1 MSRSAPTL
9 ERRSDDAGPAAA
21 QSLIR
26 GRLLVAIALAL
37 PAGVFL
43 AVWSGWHAWAI
54 GPIDSLFGPAV
65 AGLALLTAINVWL
78 KRRGSRWA
86 FSAAEVIVFY
96 VAIASGGSM
105 FANILEWG
113 GLAPLLA
120 YPIGQA
126 NPSNLW
132 AETVWPSLPPWL
144 TVLDAELLR
153 GYFLGDSSP
162 YQSGIIFA
170 WLPPALWWTLW
181 ISGLLWVT
189 LCLGVIVRRRWSE
202 EEKLPFP
209 ITELPLRVAEPK
221 GSLFQS
227 PLWWVGLSVSVIIGV
242 FRTLSELF
250 PALPAVPFGAD
261 LRPILGNNPPWDAM
275 RGSEL
280 WWGPWAI
287 ALPYLMPTDMIL
299 SLIVFNLL
307 WRAEYVVSRMAG
319 WTTGAYS
326 GFPYGDEQTLGAF
339 LAFLGI
345 MLWLDRRYLGH
356 VLRKAVGLASLADDR
371 GEAFSYRTAVFG
383 GLGGF
388 AFLWWFLVH
397 AGLHSSVAVSLLL
410 SYFLLILAVCR
421 VRAQVGPPCIDL
433 QATPELLLTTV
444 AGTQAIGAR
453 SLGVMALLRPFL
465 LTQGTNPAP
474 VQLEA
479 LRMAEQ
485 RSFSARR
492 LAWIL
497 MAVVPVAVLS
507 YFWANLHFGYSM
519 GMMTARTCTGIP
531 SFGLWAME
539 RLEAGLENPSGPNR
553 SGLEAMG
560 VGSLVTIGLMALKL
574 RFPSFPLHPI
584 GFPLAFAW
592 RIDAMLPGLV
602 ISWTVKTMLLRYGG
616 LRAHRRA
623 LPLFLG
629 ILIGSGVTLVL
640 TQIVRNFM
648 GIEGLVE

>member
-1 MSRSAPTL
+1 M
-9 ERRSDDAGPAAA
+9 
-21 QSLIR
+21 
-26 GRLLVAIALAL
+26 AIALGL

-65 AGLALLTAINVWL
+65 AAIALLTALNVWL

-96 VAIASGGSM
+96 VVIASGVGM

-113 GLAPLLA
+113 GLAPMLA

-126 NPSNLW
+126 NPSNRW
-132 AETVWPSLPPWL
+132 AETIWPYLPSWL
-144 TVLDAELLR
+144 TVPDAEILR
-153 GYFLGDSSP
+153 GYFLGDASP
-162 YQSGIIFA
+162 YHRDVLAA
-170 WLPPALWWTLW
+170 WLSPTLWWTLW
-181 ISGLLWVT
+181 VSGLMWVT

-209 ITELPLRVAEPK
+209 ITEVPMRLAEPT
-221 GSLFQS
+221 GSVFRS
-227 PLWWVGLSVSVIIGV
+227 PLWWVGLTAAIVIGV
-242 FRTLSELF
+242 LRTLSELF
-250 PALPAVPFGAD
+250 PALPALPFGAD
-261 LRPILGNNPPWDAM
+261 LRPLLGNNPPWDAL

-307 WRAEYVVSRMAG
+307 WRFEYVASRLGG
-319 WTTGAYS
+319 WATGAYS

-339 LAFLGI
+339 LALLGI
-345 MLWLDRRYLGH
+345 ILWLDRRYLAQ
-356 VLRKAVGLASLADDR
+356 VLRKAIGLRSALDDR
-371 GEAFSYRTAVFG
+371 GDAFSYRTAVFG
-383 GLGGF
+383 ALGGF
-388 AFLWWFLVH
+388 AFLCWFLTH
-397 AGLHSSVAVSLLL
+397 AGLQLSVAALLLL

-421 VRAQVGPPCIDL
+421 VRAQVGPPSMDL

-444 AGTQAIGAR
+444 AGTQFIGAH

-479 LRMAEQ
+479 LRMAE
-485 RSFSARR
+485 RANFSPRR

-497 MAVVPVAVLS
+497 VAVVPLAMLC
-507 YFWANLHFGYSM
+507 YFWASLHFGYAM

-539 RLEAGLENPSGPNR
+539 RLQAGLTSPSGPNQ

-560 VGSLVTIGLMALKL
+560 VGAAVTVVLMIAKL
-574 RFPSFPLHPI
+574 RFPGFPLHPI
-584 GFPLAFAW
+584 GFPVAFAW
-592 RIDAMLPGLV
+592 RVDAMLPGLM
-602 ISWTVKTMLLRYGG
+602 IAWIVKTLLLRYGG
-616 LRAHRRA
+616 LRAHRQA

-629 ILIGSGVTLVL
+629 LIVGSGVTLVI

-648 GIEGLVE
+648 GVEGLVE